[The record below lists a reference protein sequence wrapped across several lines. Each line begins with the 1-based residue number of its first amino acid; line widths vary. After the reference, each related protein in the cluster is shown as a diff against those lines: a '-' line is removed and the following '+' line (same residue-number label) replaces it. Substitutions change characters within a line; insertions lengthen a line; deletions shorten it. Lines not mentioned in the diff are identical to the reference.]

1 MIFPDAFVYEIFN
14 GLLFVGCD
22 RRKMGKVKPQPVMG
36 HQGPGLFDMIAQHL
50 PQRCVQNMGWRCG
63 SPQFPAPVF
72 IHFQK
77 EGVPFAA
84 LPPGHGTV
92 VDVQTGRI
100 RRGLCDI
107 NGAGIVFKHPGISGL
122 APDSA

>member
-50 PQRCVQNMGWRCG
+50 PQRCVQNMGGGVVHR
-63 SPQFPAPVF
+63 SFPAPVSSTF
-72 IHFQK
+72 K
-77 EGVPFAA
+77 RRCSLCGTA
-84 LPPGHGTV
+84 PGSRYRGGCT
-92 VDVQTGRI
+92 DRTDQTRF
-100 RRGLCDI
+100 
-107 NGAGIVFKHPGISGL
+107 V
-122 APDSA
+122 